1 MLVGNDRFGAR
12 VQADS
17 SRLMTSRANVP
28 DDGSDQRSGEFIAP
42 NPAKKRSS
50 CVPLPW
56 LENFPA
62 SLRRELRGG
71 AVRSHWGDPPTSK
84 WGFRGPPRN
93 SLHAQ
98 QSGRRIG
105 S

>member
-1 MLVGNDRFGAR
+1 MLVGNNRFGAR

-50 CVPLPW
+50 CVPLPC

-62 SLRRELRGG
+62 SLRRGFKGWCCSLPLGETRRPANGVFAG
-71 AVRSHWGDPPTSK
+71 RPETPCTRSNPD
-84 WGFRGPPRN
+84 
-93 SLHAQ
+93 AE
-98 QSGRRIG
+98 
-105 S
+105 